1 MYDLNFQLF
10 SQADLKKL
18 LVKIAE
24 SSICIMESHDQQ
36 LDPWGFEK

>member
-1 MYDLNFQLF
+1 MILFFQLF

-18 LVKIAE
+18 LAKIAE
-24 SSICIMESHDQQ
+24 SSVCIMESNNQQ